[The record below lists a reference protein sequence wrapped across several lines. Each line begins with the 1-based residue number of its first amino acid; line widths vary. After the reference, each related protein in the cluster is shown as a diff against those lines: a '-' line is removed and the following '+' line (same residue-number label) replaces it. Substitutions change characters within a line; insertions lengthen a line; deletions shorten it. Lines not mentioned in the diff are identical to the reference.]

1 MNWFENL
8 NPVIQALIATIFTW
22 GVTALGALM
31 VCFFKKIN
39 SKVLSSILGFSAGV
53 MIAASFW
60 SLLAP
65 AIDLSFELGYIAWIL
80 PAIGFI
86 VGGLFV
92 LLSDKFLDKVLK
104 SKKSLKQ
111 ADSLKRSIL
120 LVSAIT
126 IHNIP
131 EGMSVGVAFGG
142 IASGVPGMTIIGAI
156 MLALGIG
163 IQNFPEGA
171 AVSLPLRNEGYS
183 RFKSFMIGQASALV
197 EPIAAV
203 IGVVL
208 VLTIRSILPFLLSFA
223 AGAMIAVSAREL
235 LPESINEDKN
245 LATIRINMWICN
257 NDDIGCCFRIRNM
270 IKRNEVNNTSFLFLM
285 KI

>member
-8 NPVIQALIATIFTW
+8 NPVLQTLLATTFTW

-31 VCFFKKIN
+31 VCFFKEMNKKI
-39 SKVLSSILGFSAGV
+39 LDTILGFSAGV

-60 SLLAP
+60 SLIAP
-65 AIDLSFELGYIAWIL
+65 ALELSSELGYIEWLL
-80 PAIGFI
+80 PAIGFTL
-86 VGGLFV
+86 GGIFV

-104 SKKSLKQ
+104 TKKSLRS

-131 EGMSVGVAFGG
+131 EGMAIGVAFGG
-142 IASGVPGMTIIGAI
+142 IASGVPGMTLIGAI

-171 AVSLPLRNEGYS
+171 AVSLPLRSEGYS
-183 RFKSFMIGQASALV
+183 RFKSFMLGQASALV
-197 EPIAAV
+197 EIVAGIIGAILV
-203 IGVVL
+203 IY
-208 VLTIRSILPFLLSFA
+208 IRSMLPLLLAFA
-223 AGAMIAVSAREL
+223 AGAMIVVVAREL
-235 LPESINEDKN
+235 LPESVKNNKN
-245 LATIRINMWICN
+245 LSTLGLIAGFI
-257 NDDIGCCFRIRNM
+257 
-270 IKRNEVNNTSFLFLM
+270 LM
-285 KI
+285 MVLDVALG